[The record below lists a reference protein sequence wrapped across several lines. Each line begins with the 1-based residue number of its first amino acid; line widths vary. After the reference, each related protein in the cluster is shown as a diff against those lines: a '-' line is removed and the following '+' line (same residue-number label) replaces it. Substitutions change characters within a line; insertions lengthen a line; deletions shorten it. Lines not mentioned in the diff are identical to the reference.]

1 MTVDAGSPELRLQAT
16 APLFRDS
23 GVASPHLA
31 VGSPIAV
38 GASPVKKRDFSQEN
52 LNISAISGGILREAN
67 VVDEES
73 FEMS

>member
-1 MTVDAGSPELRLQAT
+1 MTT
-16 APLFRDS
+16 APLYRDS
-23 GVASPHLA
+23 AVASPHL
-31 VGSPIAV
+31 VMTSPTGV
-38 GASPVKKRDFSQEN
+38 GASPKKRDFSQEN